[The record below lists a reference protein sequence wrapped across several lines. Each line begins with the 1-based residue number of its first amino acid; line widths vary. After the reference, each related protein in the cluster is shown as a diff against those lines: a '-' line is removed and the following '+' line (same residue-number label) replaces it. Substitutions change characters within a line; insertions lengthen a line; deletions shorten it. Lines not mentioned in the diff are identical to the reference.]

1 MADIAKRVLLTGAT
15 GYIADQ
21 LLPTFRERYD
31 MVLID
36 VKEENRRG
44 ERVEGVTVAD
54 LIDPDRDGYAG
65 YF

>member
-1 MADIAKRVLLTGAT
+1 MPDKKVLMTGEA

-36 VKEENRRG
+36 MKETNRQG
-44 ERVEGVTVAD
+44 
-54 LIDPDRDGYAG
+54 
-65 YF
+65 